1 MQMENASS
9 IFIGD
14 SKKWSEKEERYKK
27 DYEMRSSSTRRAFES
42 EYDKDRKR
50 WEMDRLKTAG
60 LHVEGAEE
68 DVSILFDSLSIDECH

>member
-14 SKKWSEKEERYKK
+14 SKKGSEKEERYKK
-27 DYEMRSSSTRRAFES
+27 DYEMRSGSTRRAFES